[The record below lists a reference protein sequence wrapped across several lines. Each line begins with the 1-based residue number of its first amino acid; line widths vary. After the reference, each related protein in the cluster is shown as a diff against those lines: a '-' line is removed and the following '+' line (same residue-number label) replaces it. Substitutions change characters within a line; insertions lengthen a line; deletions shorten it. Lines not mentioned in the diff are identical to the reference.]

1 MKNVILS
8 DISLREGS
16 KSTNHVL
23 SFREKVEMLKLLER
37 TGVNAIELP
46 SIKNV
51 KTDGLFL
58 KMAVDILAN
67 STMVCQLELNE
78 QNIEDTW
85 HCVNNAKNIV
95 LQIAVPT
102 SVVQMEYFCHKK
114 PPQVLEMTSQLI
126 KKAKEYCPNVEF
138 VAIDATRSDSEFLK
152 QMIEAA
158 IASGSSQ
165 ITVCD
170 SAGMMMPDEM
180 AKFIDDLYQA
190 IPALSQVSL
199 GVEIYSKLNM
209 AEACAFTAL
218 SKGAIVLKTMAN
230 SHEYPNLDY
239 MVHLL
244 AEKGDRYG
252 LATNIKTTELTRS
265 VSKLANLQQ
274 TQRNTKSPFDFG
286 VSNDKSN
293 VTFDKNDDLNA
304 IAQAAIK
311 LGYELSEEDNARV
324 YEAFANIA
332 SKKDFVSSRELE
344 AIIASTALQVPATYK
359 IDNYVINSG
368 NLITSTAT
376 VCLQKN
382 GELLQGISLGDG
394 PIDASFLAIEK
405 ITGHH
410 YELEDFQI
418 QSVTEGREA
427 MGSALVKLRYN
438 GKIYAGTGISTDI
451 IGSSIRAYV
460 SALNKIAY
468 EEDNR

>member
-37 TGVNAIELP
+37 TGVNAVELP
-46 SIKNV
+46 CIKNL

-67 STMVCQLELNE
+67 STLVCQVDLTEE
-78 QNIEDTW
+78 SIAETW
-85 HCVNNAKNIV
+85 NCIANAKNAV

-114 PPQVLEMTSQLI
+114 PPQVLEMTAQLV
-126 KKAKEYCPNVEF
+126 KKAKEYCSNVEF
-138 VAIDATRSDSEFLK
+138 AAIDATRSDSEFLK

-158 IASGSSQ
+158 LNSGATQ
-165 ITVCD
+165 ITICD

-190 IPALSQVSL
+190 IPALAQVNL

-218 SKGAIVLKTMAN
+218 SKGAVVLKTMAN

-252 LATNIKTTELTRS
+252 IATNIKTTELTRN
-265 VSKLANLQQ
+265 VGKLAVLQQ
-274 TQRNTKSPFDFG
+274 TQRNSKSPFDLG
-286 VSNDKSN
+286 VSNDKSS
-293 VTFDKNDDLNA
+293 VTFDKNDDANT

-311 LGYELSEEDNARV
+311 LGYELSEEDNERV
-324 YEAFANIA
+324 YEAFSNIA
-332 SKKDFVSSRELE
+332 AKKEFVSSRELE
-344 AIIASTALQVPATYK
+344 AIIASTA
-359 IDNYVINSG
+359 
-368 NLITSTAT
+368 
-376 VCLQKN
+376 
-382 GELLQGISLGDG
+382 
-394 PIDASFLAIEK
+394 
-405 ITGHH
+405 
-410 YELEDFQI
+410 
-418 QSVTEGREA
+418 
-427 MGSALVKLRYN
+427 
-438 GKIYAGTGISTDI
+438 
-451 IGSSIRAYV
+451 
-460 SALNKIAY
+460 
-468 EEDNR
+468 